1 MTAKEIIK
9 IIKDSRNWH
18 LKAYSGTLNDGY
30 KHGNKSEHL
39 LVVQVLDRILEEV
52 GAK

>member
-18 LKAYSGTLNDGY
+18 YRAYDGTLKDKCRYG
-30 KHGNKSEHL
+30 STQEHL
-39 LVVQVLDRILEEV
+39 LVVQVLDRILEEI